1 MLGMVGKHSVKA
13 VSEWAQML
21 DLADI
26 AFKIALKYMFE
37 ELKKTIF
44 KS

>member
-1 MLGMVGKHSVKA
+1 MLEVVGKHSVKA

-26 AFKIALKYMFE
+26 AFKVAVKYMFQE
-37 ELKKTIF
+37 
-44 KS
+44 